1 MDIAKTIKTRDFL
14 FLIMSVS
21 VLALFYS
28 QVFVRIYGLLDDDLY
43 SHIVLIPFI
52 SAYFI
57 YAERERI
64 FFRTQGGLAPGAALF
79 ASALLLY
86 ILALWAKTGLREN
99 DYLSVMVLSAL
110 AFTWGGFLLFY
121 GMEALKKALFPL
133 LFLLFMVPI
142 PTVLLEKVVY
152 LLQVGSAEVS
162 YGIIRLSGMPVLRE
176 GFVFHLPEMSIEVAE
191 ECSGIRSSLAVLI
204 TGVMAGH
211 MFLKSRGRKVVLILT
226 VLPVVIIKNGIRIST
241 LALLASYVDRSFI
254 TNSFLHKNGGVFFFV
269 LALLLL
275 TLVVWVLRNSER
287 RSGEGA

>member
-57 YAERERI
+57 YEERERI

-86 ILALWAKTGLREN
+86 ILALWAKTGLQEN

-133 LFLLFMVPI
+133 LFMVPI

-162 YGIIRLSGMPVLRE
+162 YCIIRLSGMPVLRE

-211 MFLKSRGRKVVLILT
+211 IFLKSRGRKVVLILT